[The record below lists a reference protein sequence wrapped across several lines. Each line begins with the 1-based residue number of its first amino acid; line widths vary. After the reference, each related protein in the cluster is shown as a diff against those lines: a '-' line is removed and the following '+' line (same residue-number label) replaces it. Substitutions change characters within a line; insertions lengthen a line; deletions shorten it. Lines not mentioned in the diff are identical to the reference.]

1 MSSDWSSINNPSCR
15 AEQRHTQGSSQLSAP
30 ARLVALATLEFATLA
45 TSVHPAGALPEVAIA
60 YIVNMAVSCE
70 RCAYPHFALR
80 DQPPQLEVQSN
91 GFIVYRAQIYL
102 TTDSPVASL
111 DVALEIEGV
120 AQTVE
125 VTADA
130 LATETSST
138 QLGESLDTKKI
149 EGVPIN
155 GRSFA
160 DLMALQPGIVPQNT
174 AQLGEVIMTGVA
186 STPPSG
192 DANPGDLSISGQ
204 RVEFLGLLVV

>member
-1 MSSDWSSINNPSCR
+1 M
-15 AEQRHTQGSSQLSAP
+15 
-30 ARLVALATLEFATLA
+30 ATLA

-91 GFIVYRAQIYL
+91 GFIVYRTQIYL

-192 DANPGDLSISGQ
+192 DANPGDLSIDRKST
-204 RVEFLGLLVV
+204 RLNSSH

>member
-1 MSSDWSSINNPSCR
+1 
-15 AEQRHTQGSSQLSAP
+15 
-30 ARLVALATLEFATLA
+30 
-45 TSVHPAGALPEVAIA
+45 
-60 YIVNMAVSCE
+60 
-70 RCAYPHFALR
+70 
-80 DQPPQLEVQSN
+80 
-91 GFIVYRAQIYL
+91 
-102 TTDSPVASL
+102 L

-130 LATETSST
+130 LAAEASST

-186 STPPSG
+186 STPSG

>member
-1 MSSDWSSINNPSCR
+1 
-15 AEQRHTQGSSQLSAP
+15 
-30 ARLVALATLEFATLA
+30 
-45 TSVHPAGALPEVAIA
+45 
-60 YIVNMAVSCE
+60 
-70 RCAYPHFALR
+70 
-80 DQPPQLEVQSN
+80 
-91 GFIVYRAQIYL
+91 
-102 TTDSPVASL
+102 L

-130 LATETSST
+130 LAAETSST
-138 QLGESLDTKKI
+138 QLGESLDAKKI

-160 DLMALQPGIVPQNT
+160 NLMALQPGIVPQNT
-174 AQLGEVIMTGVA
+174 AQLGEVIMTGLA

-204 RVEFLGLLVV
+204 RVEFLELLVV

>member
-1 MSSDWSSINNPSCR
+1 
-15 AEQRHTQGSSQLSAP
+15 
-30 ARLVALATLEFATLA
+30 
-45 TSVHPAGALPEVAIA
+45 
-60 YIVNMAVSCE
+60 MAVSCE

-130 LATETSST
+130 LAAETSST
-138 QLGESLDTKKI
+138 QLGESLDAKKI

-160 DLMALQPGIVPQNT
+160 NLMALQPGIVPQNT
-174 AQLGEVIMTGVA
+174 AQLGEVIMTGLA

-204 RVEFLGLLVV
+204 RVEFLELLVV